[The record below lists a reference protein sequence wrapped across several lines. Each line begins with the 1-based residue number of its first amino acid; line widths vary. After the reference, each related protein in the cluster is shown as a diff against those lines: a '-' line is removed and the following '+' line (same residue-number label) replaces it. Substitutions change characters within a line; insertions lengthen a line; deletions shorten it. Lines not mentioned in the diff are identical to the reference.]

1 MKDDKN
7 EYIVK
12 ANSMW
17 TLVDTLS
24 SRPSKAPQFISQAY
38 ELEEKLDMTYN
49 PRKVLIPETDDV
61 LTLEKDPIHIQLHHL
76 DSNHHVNN
84 GQYVK
89 LAMSALGEE
98 ENIGSLRIDY
108 RKQAHLGD
116 TIYPVVYK
124 TDNKSI
130 VALYDENKSAFSVAE
145 FADLSD

>member
-1 MKDDKN
+1 
-7 EYIVK
+7 
-12 ANSMW
+12 
-17 TLVDTLS
+17 
-24 SRPSKAPQFISQAY
+24 
-38 ELEEKLDMTYN
+38 MTYN
-49 PRKVLIPETDDV
+49 PRKVLIPETDAV

-98 ENIGSLRIDY
+98 ENISSLRIDY

-116 TIYPVVYK
+116 TIYPV
-124 TDNKSI
+124 